1 MALYIKYD
9 PHSDAEALF
18 ESFEHLIFDED
29 MNRSYKDDDENY
41 LNNKIKESEDELN
54 ERLKKIEDKEAELRK
69 VINNKPRSW
78 LERKLLSFKVALRK
92 FEIKYKLTKSG
103 RAKSII
109 RKILS
114 VLVRVVKW
122 INDKLI
128 KITRWVYNVPLGN
141 EYKLD
146 HRRTKMK
153 NIKYD
158 IQMLK
163 RHSDTNRWFIN
174 KYRNELKS
182 LKTK

>member
-1 MALYIKYD
+1 MTLYIENRLS
-9 PHSDAEALF
+9 SDSKALF
-18 ESFEHLIFDED
+18 ESFENLIFNED
-29 MNRSYKDDDENY
+29 YELSDSDIRLKYMNRSYKDDDENY

-114 VLVRVVKW
+114 VLVRAIKW

-128 KITRWVYNVPLGN
+128 KITRWVYNVPL
-141 EYKLD
+141 
-146 HRRTKMK
+146 
-153 NIKYD
+153 
-158 IQMLK
+158 
-163 RHSDTNRWFIN
+163 
-174 KYRNELKS
+174 
-182 LKTK
+182 